1 MSSDSHSKLQAAVRE
16 GGWTESSVDDCL
28 IRGGPGL
35 VACTATAL
43 VTPLMLGCYEQLGP
57 GPRRIGWGMAR
68 AIEDTRIADDAAR
81 LRKLRR
87 LRLRAVV
94 LTIDQLL
101 EELELLNLQGR
112 SRSLSAW
119 HRRLF
124 SLGRLKPEAIRF
136 ELNSESS
143 PQHLMDRLFELQERL
158 MRDFAGPEWDLSVDG
173 ESSRECACQVSR
185 LGDRDGSSPSRRGLP
200 AGEATRSGDCVTV
213 KSRPS
218 DGGPSKAA
226 RRSQAGLRVSVGG

>member
-1 MSSDSHSKLQAAVRE
+1 MSNLARVPA
-16 GGWTESSVDDCL
+16 ESV
-28 IRGGPGL
+28 G
-35 VACTATAL
+35 
-43 VTPLMLGCYEQLGP
+43 
-57 GPRRIGWGMAR
+57 GMAR

-143 PQHLMDRLFELQERL
+143 AQHLMDRLFELQERL

-226 RRSQAGLRVSVGG
+226 RRSQAGHRVSVGG